1 MIDRA
6 SIAFLDMVGCVNWMS
21 PRKIDLI
28 SDGKFVLKVLCFF
41 LIAQNF
47 VYRVSQKSD

>member
-6 SIAFLDMVGCVNWMS
+6 SIAFLNMVGCVNWMS

-28 SDGKFVLKVLCFF
+28 SDGKFVLKVLWFF
-41 LIAQNF
+41 FNCSKFCIQG
-47 VYRVSQKSD
+47 VPK